1 MNYSFIATIVAQT
14 HLGSVYQYLN
24 LAHIQS
30 TIYIVYNREGLQPML
45 AWTIYGIK
53 NDDDDGFDYHKI
65 MHYIETGL

>member
-1 MNYSFIATIVAQT
+1 
-14 HLGSVYQYLN
+14 
-24 LAHIQS
+24 
-30 TIYIVYNREGLQPML
+30 ML